1 MQLKSIIEALKFCE
15 NDSFVDSIKLYTN
28 NQQYFKQ
35 CFENEKSRKKNKDL
49 QAQIDKLKLDKGVI
63 IFPEDKDN
71 AVKQSRGMKILE
83 AAMRDTQA
91 HSNEQYRPSQFKQG
105 NGRLDRKK
113 SNLRCSFLF
122 RIINIV

>member
-49 QAQIDKLKLDKGVI
+49 WAQIDKLKLDKGLI
-63 IFPEDKDN
+63 IFPEVEDN
-71 AVKQSRGMKILE
+71 AVKQSRGMRILE
-83 AAMRDTQA
+83 VAIKDTQA
-91 HSNEQYRPSQFKQG
+91 HN
-105 NGRLDRKK
+105 NDL
-113 SNLRCSFLF
+113 
-122 RIINIV
+122 